1 MGASRS
7 HPRVETETLAM
18 AQKTLETASGR
29 WTGDE
34 EAIDELATHLRAI
47 ETRRASVRPDE
58 LQAALA
64 TITDALTH
72 HWSTGGG
79 TRLRRFIWSLWND
92 WHLVNLCD
100 LCGSLDHL
108 LGDAVVTIL
117 RAQMVGA
124 LTEDHKRHVLKQ
136 SGEFARW
143 EKARA
148 ATPEDEDVLYPPITL
163 STDDFTRLARSA
175 EQLSKRIEAERRA
188 EQARFDAEEQARE

>member
-1 MGASRS
+1 
-7 HPRVETETLAM
+7 M
-18 AQKTLETASGR
+18 AQKTLETTSGR

-34 EAIDELATHLRAI
+34 AAIDELAAHLRVI

-92 WHLVNLCD
+92 WHLVNLFD
-100 LCGSLDHL
+100 LCAGLDYL
-108 LGDAVVTIL
+108 LGDAVVTIF

-124 LTEDHKRHVLKQ
+124 LTEEHKRQVLKQ

-143 EKARA
+143 EEARA
-148 ATPEDEDVLYPPITL
+148 ATPEEEDVLYPPLTL
-163 STDDFTRLARSA
+163 STDDLTRLARSA

-188 EQARFDAEEQARE
+188 EQARVAAAEAAQE